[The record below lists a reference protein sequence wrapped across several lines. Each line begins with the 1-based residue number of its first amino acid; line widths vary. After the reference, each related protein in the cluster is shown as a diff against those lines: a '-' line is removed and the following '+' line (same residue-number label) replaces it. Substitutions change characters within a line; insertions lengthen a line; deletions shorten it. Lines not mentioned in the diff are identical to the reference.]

1 MELASARKAGFWVR
15 VVAYIID
22 AITVGVV
29 LGVLFGIL
37 SAVMGAGG
45 AAGLLSILSIIVSIG
60 YFVYFWTTTGQTLGQ
75 KVMGLRVIRTDGS
88 TLTVGNAI
96 MRLIGIAIASAVL
109 YIGLIWVAFD
119 ANKQG
124 WHDKIAGTYVVHTK

>member
-22 AITVGVV
+22 AIIVGVV
-29 LGVLFGIL
+29 MGVISGVL
-37 SAVMGAGG
+37 SAAMGADG
-45 AAGLLSILSIIVSIG
+45 AAGLVSLISIIISVG
-60 YFVYFWTTTGQTLGQ
+60 YYVYFWTTSGQTVGQ
-75 KVMGLRVIRTDGS
+75 KVMSLRVIRTDGS
-88 TLTVGNAI
+88 PLTVTNAI
-96 MRLIGIAIASAVL
+96 LRLVGLWISTVAL
-109 YIGLIWVAFD
+109 FIGLIWVAFD